1 MLKKYESLANKNYN
15 DNNITKLN
23 LDKPSIEDSIKLTDQ
38 TRKALEEKITGK
50 IKSSG
55 VTKLKIFFKRIPNIF
70 FIRIFIPLSF
80 KTYRKI
86 FRC

>member
-23 LDKPSIEDSIKLTDQ
+23 LEKPSLEESIKLTDQ
-38 TRKALEEKITGK
+38 TRKALEEKISGK

-55 VTKLKIFFKRIPNIF
+55 VII
-70 FIRIFIPLSF
+70 
-80 KTYRKI
+80 
-86 FRC
+86 

>member
-15 DNNITKLN
+15 NNNITKLN

-38 TRKALEEKITGK
+38 TRKALEEKIAGK

-55 VTKLKIFFKRIPNIF
+55 VNLRISSIINN
-70 FIRIFIPLSF
+70 
-80 KTYRKI
+80 YNN
-86 FRC
+86 

>member
-23 LDKPSIEDSIKLTDQ
+23 LEKPSIEESVKLTDQ

-55 VTKLKIFFKRIPNIF
+55 VIYK
-70 FIRIFIPLSF
+70 
-80 KTYRKI
+80 
-86 FRC
+86 